1 MKEKRGTTV
10 QRGQDASLRILL
22 LSPGKDKN
30 YDQLIIGANCD
41 VFFTH
46 RASIS
51 FFCCCCFLA
60 VDEFIYLRN
69 GAMAAGTGPLVFQS

>member
-1 MKEKRGTTV
+1 MKEKIGTTV

-41 VFFTH
+41 VFFYTQ
-46 RASIS
+46 SVDK
-51 FFCCCCFLA
+51 FFLLLLFL
-60 VDEFIYLRN
+60 
-69 GAMAAGTGPLVFQS
+69 SC

>member
-1 MKEKRGTTV
+1 MKEKIGTTV

-51 FFCCCCFLA
+51 FF
-60 VDEFIYLRN
+60 V
-69 GAMAAGTGPLVFQS
+69 VVVS